1 MFERYLAL
9 AGGMG
14 VLAVAVGAMMPA
26 ATDADPAAPATT
38 PATTDAESKAEPATK
53 ASGGPRVTITR
64 DADSHFYTDVELDGD
79 TVRMIVDSGASTVV
93 LPRNLA
99 AKAGIDVDAVPL
111 GGAAM
116 TAGGAISLR
125 PYRFRSVRVGSIVLR
140 DVDGAIIDTDMPSG
154 LLGQSFL
161 RRLRNV
167 RVNGDEMT
175 LG

>member
-14 VLAVAVGAMMPA
+14 VLAVVVGAMMPSG
-26 ATDADPAAPATT
+26 TDTESTASVTAEATT
-38 PATTDAESKAEPATK
+38 KTDTEPKAKP
-53 ASGGPRVTITR
+53 SGGPRVTIER
-64 DADSHFYTDVELDGD
+64 AADSHFYTEVELDGNA
-79 TVRMIVDSGASTVV
+79 VKMIVDSGASTVV

-99 AKAGIDVDAVPL
+99 TKAGIDVDAVPL

-140 DVDGAIIDTDMPSG
+140 DVDGAIIDTDMPNG

-161 RRLRNV
+161 KRLRNV
-167 RVNGDEMT
+167 RVIGDAMT